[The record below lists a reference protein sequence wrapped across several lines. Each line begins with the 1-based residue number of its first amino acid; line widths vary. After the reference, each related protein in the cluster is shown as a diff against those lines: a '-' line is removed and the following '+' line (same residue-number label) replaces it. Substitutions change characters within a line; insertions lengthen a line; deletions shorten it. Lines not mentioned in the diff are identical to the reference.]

1 MNLNFLTKTFCPCP
15 NQYNNKNELN
25 DDLLKSYRNL
35 KLKMNLGIQ
44 PQDKDTFRSNKKRK
58 WMPSKPSHVIEI
70 FMTAV
75 DNDIDKSPVKTII
88 RDNLTQNERKTLKE
102 VQQRDKLITT
112 RANKGGAFVIWSTD
126 HYINEANRQL
136 NETYSY
142 KNLDNDPT
150 ESHTETIKKFRN
162 EFRSKD
168 LIDKKIPDSLISD
181 NVKIP

>member
-15 NQYNNKNELN
+15 NQYNKNELN

-75 DNDIDKSPVKTII
+75 SNDIDKSPVKTII
-88 RDNLTQNERKTLKE
+88 RDNLTQNERKTLKD

-112 RANKGGAFVIWSTD
+112 RANKGGAFVI
-126 HYINEANRQL
+126 
-136 NETYSY
+136 
-142 KNLDNDPT
+142 
-150 ESHTETIKKFRN
+150 
-162 EFRSKD
+162 
-168 LIDKKIPDSLISD
+168 
-181 NVKIP
+181 